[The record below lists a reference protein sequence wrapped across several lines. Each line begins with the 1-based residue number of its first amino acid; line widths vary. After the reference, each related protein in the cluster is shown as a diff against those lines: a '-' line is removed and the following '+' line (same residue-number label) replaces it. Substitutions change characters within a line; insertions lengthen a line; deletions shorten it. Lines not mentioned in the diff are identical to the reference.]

1 MAGARLVRSIVFAA
15 GSVGGLSGAAYGLL
29 NGQSRR
35 ARSNVG
41 GPRVLPLNADG
52 VYHPDGS
59 GPHLESGG
67 RPLTL
72 AVLGDSLAAGIGAET
87 TDALPGVR
95 LARGLAEEG
104 GAPVRLTT
112 HAISGAKTFDL
123 PAQVDR
129 ALIAPP
135 GLALVIIGGN
145 DVTARSR
152 ITTSALVLGR
162 EVRRLQAAGTI
173 VVVATCPDL
182 GVARCIPQPLR
193 ELARHYGRALS
204 RAQNRVLDRIGAAA
218 VSLFDLVSPEFQV
231 RPHELFSPDR
241 FHPNGSGYQIAA
253 DVLLPAL
260 CDAAGLFARRKRVL
274 AEPVAA

>member
-1 MAGARLVRSIVFAA
+1 MAGARVVRFIVFAA

-35 ARSNVG
+35 ARGVAG
-41 GPRVLPLNADG
+41 GPAVLPLNADG

-59 GPHLESGG
+59 GPHLEPGS
-67 RPLTL
+67 RPVTL

-87 TDALPGVR
+87 TDGLPGVL
-95 LARGLAEEG
+95 LAKGLAEEG
-104 GAPVRLTT
+104 AAPVRLTT

-135 GLALVIIGGN
+135 ELALVIIGGN
-145 DVTARSR
+145 DVTARAR
-152 ITTSALVLGR
+152 IATSAMVLGR
-162 EVRRLQAAGTI
+162 EVRRLTAAGTN

-204 RAQNRVLDRIGAAA
+204 RAQHRVLDRIGTAA
-218 VSLFDLVSPEFQV
+218 VSLFDLVSPEFMV

-241 FHPNGSGYQIAA
+241 FHPNGAGYRIAA
-253 DVLLPAL
+253 DALLPAL
-260 CDAAGLFARRKRVL
+260 CGAAGLFTGRRPMLTEPL
-274 AEPVAA
+274 AA